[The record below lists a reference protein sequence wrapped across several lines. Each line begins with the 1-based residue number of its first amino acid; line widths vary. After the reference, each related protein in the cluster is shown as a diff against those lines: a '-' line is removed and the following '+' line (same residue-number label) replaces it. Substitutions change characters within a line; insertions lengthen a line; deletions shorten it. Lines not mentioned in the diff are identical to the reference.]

1 MKKYAILSLSLLMIL
16 FIFTCCGKQA
26 STPQAGSASAEDMLN
41 FIPHDA
47 NGVFFV
53 DVQRAMQ
60 TELVNNIIKD
70 DENYA
75 KYQEFIEEAG
85 FDPQKDLYFVA
96 AAIFKDIGEDSEGA
110 AVINLKYDKEAIKA
124 LLMAK
129 AEEEQKE
136 LLEEDYNGVSLF
148 SWEEGAKEMVISF
161 LDDSNIIAGN
171 TFGVKSIVDVIQKKK
186 ENVFQNER
194 LSALLKDAN
203 KEAMLWGAMLISSEA
218 VDKVKSGNPM
228 LNNLE
233 GINAA
238 SIYFDYKNRNVMT
251 EIKVMSEDEEKNK
264 QVAELLTG
272 IKALGAMMATEK
284 PLIGELLDKIEI
296 TSGTNHVKLFAS
308 IPEEMLDQ
316 LKTEMEKQ
324 D

>member
-1 MKKYAILSLSLLMIL
+1 MKRYTILGLSLLMVL
-16 FIFTCCGKQA
+16 AIFTCCGKKA
-26 STPQAGSASAEDMLN
+26 STPQAGSASAEDMLS

-53 DVQRAMQ
+53 DVNRAMQ
-60 TELVNNIIKD
+60 TELVNNIIKE

-75 KYQEFIEEAG
+75 KYQEFIAATG
-85 FDPQKDLYFVA
+85 IDPQKDLYFVT
-96 AAIFKDIGEDSEGA
+96 AAIFKDISEDSEGA
-110 AVINLKYDKEAIKA
+110 AVINLKYDKEAIKT

-171 TFGVKSIVDVIQKKK
+171 TFGVKSIMDVIQKKK
-186 ENVFQNER
+186 ENVFTNER
-194 LSALLKDAN
+194 LNALLKDAN
-203 KEAMLWGAMLISSEA
+203 KEAMLWGTMLISSEA

-238 SIYFDYKNRNVMT
+238 SMYFDYKNRNLMT
-251 EIKVMSEDEEKNK
+251 EIKLMSEDAEKNK
-264 QVAELLTG
+264 QVAEMLTG
-272 IKALGAMMATEK
+272 IKALGAMMAAEK
-284 PLIGELLDKIEI
+284 PLIGELMGKIEI
-296 TSGTNHVKLFAS
+296 TSGEDHVKLFAS

-316 LKTEMEKQ
+316 LKAEMEKQ

>member
-1 MKKYAILSLSLLMIL
+1 MKKSAALSLSLLMVL
-16 FIFTCCGKQA
+16 CIFTSCGKKA
-26 STPQAGSASAEDMLN
+26 ETPQAGTATPDDMLK

-53 DVQRAMQ
+53 DVNRAMQ
-60 TELVNNIIKD
+60 TEFVNKIIKE

-75 KYQEFIEEAG
+75 KYQEFIQETG
-85 FDPQKDLYFVA
+85 FDPQKDIYYVA
-96 AAIFKDIGEDSEGA
+96 AALLKDVGEDSEGA

-124 LLMAK
+124 LLMSK
-129 AEEEQKE
+129 AEEEQTE
-136 LLEEDYNGVSLF
+136 ILEEDYNGMSLL
-148 SWEEGAKEMVISF
+148 SWKEGAKDMVISF
-161 LDDSNIIAGN
+161 LDDSNILAGN
-171 TFGVKSIVDVIQKKK
+171 AVGVRSIVDVIQKKK
-186 ENVFQNER
+186 DNVFKNER
-194 LSALLKDAN
+194 LSTLLKDAN
-203 KEAMLWGAMLISSEA
+203 KEAMIWGAMLISSEA

-238 SIYFDYKNRNVMT
+238 SMYFDYKNRNLMT

-272 IKALGAMMATEK
+272 IKALGAMMATEN
-284 PLIGELLDKIEI
+284 PSIGKLMDKIEI
-296 TSGTNHVKLFAS
+296 TSGADFVKLFAS
-308 IPEEMLDQ
+308 IPEEMLDE